1 MNLGFLFNNYAY
13 IEILLYTPH
22 FLFLGSHFEN
32 CGDVK
37 KENVKKRGKT
47 QLFRKLL
54 KTNTN
59 FEKNIKTVHIISK
72 KYKEHLFI
80 LKIFWKILKKKFF
93 FHHFLKIF

>member
-1 MNLGFLFNNYAY
+1 MVWVVQLQKKLVQTTPFAAASQQKMNLGFLFNNYAY
-13 IEILLYTPH
+13 IGILLYTPH

-37 KENVKKRGKT
+37 KEDVKKRGKT

-59 FEKNIKTVHIISK
+59 FEKKT
-72 KYKEHLFI
+72 
-80 LKIFWKILKKKFF
+80 
-93 FHHFLKIF
+93 